1 MKKAKLLFIFTLG
14 SLLLSCGET
23 TSSSLSIESS
33 NTSSVSSTLEES
45 NTSSNTSSSLEE
57 PNTSSSITSNTSSS
71 SEESKLTL
79 EELENV
85 AKSAVNKANSIASG
99 ELHLKK
105 QILIVILL

>member
-45 NTSSNTSSSLEE
+45 THHQ
-57 PNTSSSITSNTSSS
+57 
-71 SEESKLTL
+71 
-79 EELENV
+79 V
-85 AKSAVNKANSIASG
+85 
-99 ELHLKK
+99 LH
-105 QILIVILL
+105 QILLPL